1 MKEPSQPAGA
11 YRFRRE
17 GDDCVFTWAGDA
29 IEIRVSRIAEAR
41 GDTNAE
47 IKITSNIPPN
57 PGCLE
62 WGRINLSAMSTR
74 ASLAK
79 NLESRLPFDW
89 QGALLQVAHKAV
101 ELRREGE
108 PTVNLG
114 QVEARQT
121 KWLLWPYVEYGGPTV
136 LFADGGAGKSILA
149 LMMAYSVA
157 SAKPLLGKPQGP
169 PRNVLYLD
177 WETDAQTHAERL
189 RAIHNAYDFAADQP
203 VVYYK
208 RMAGSLADS
217 VEQIRQEV
225 ARLQIALVIVDSLS
239 LAVGGGVALEDSA
252 TATAFFGA
260 ARLLETCLL
269 AISHVSKA
277 TVANTTGQKASPF
290 GSAFFRNT
298 ARLAWYVE
306 SLQEEGASESLI
318 RFEHVKSNNGR
329 YQRQHGYR
337 LRFDNIGEAGDEQL
351 VGIRLSPI
359 DLTDVPEFAKKVTW
373 SQRIAAVLRDGAM
386 TTAEVAEAL
395 GEEDSSTVSK
405 RLSDERRANRIIRL
419 PDSKWGLAAR

>member
-1 MKEPSQPAGA
+1 MRAERAVTIPEAIKLVGLEGPSEI
-11 YRFRRE
+11 Y
-17 GDDCVFTWAGDA
+17 DA
-29 IEIRVSRIAEAR
+29 IRK
-41 GDTNAE
+41 G
-47 IKITSNIPPN
+47 KI
-57 PGCLE
+57 
-62 WGRINLSAMSTR
+62 M
-74 ASLAK
+74 
-79 NLESRLPFDW
+79 
-89 QGALLQVAHKAV
+89 
-101 ELRREGE
+101 
-108 PTVNLG
+108 
-114 QVEARQT
+114 
-121 KWLLWPYVEYGGPTV
+121 
-136 LFADGGAGKSILA
+136 
-149 LMMAYSVA
+149 
-157 SAKPLLGKPQGP
+157 
-169 PRNVLYLD
+169 
-177 WETDAQTHAERL
+177 
-189 RAIHNAYDFAADQP
+189 
-203 VVYYK
+203 
-208 RMAGSLADS
+208 
-217 VEQIRQEV
+217 V
-225 ARLQIALVIVDSLS
+225 ARLQIALVVVDSLS

-277 TVANTTGQKASPF
+277 TIANTTNQKASPF

-337 LRFDNIGEAGDEQL
+337 LRFDTIGEAGDEQL

>member
-1 MKEPSQPAGA
+1 
-11 YRFRRE
+11 
-17 GDDCVFTWAGDA
+17 
-29 IEIRVSRIAEAR
+29 
-41 GDTNAE
+41 
-47 IKITSNIPPN
+47 
-57 PGCLE
+57 
-62 WGRINLSAMSTR
+62 
-74 ASLAK
+74 
-79 NLESRLPFDW
+79 
-89 QGALLQVAHKAV
+89 
-101 ELRREGE
+101 
-108 PTVNLG
+108 
-114 QVEARQT
+114 
-121 KWLLWPYVEYGGPTV
+121 VEYGGPTV

-157 SAKPLLGKPQGP
+157 SGRPLLGKPQGP

-225 ARLQIALVIVDSLS
+225 ARLQIALVVVDSLS

-277 TVANTTGQKASPF
+277 TIANTTNQKASPF

-395 GEEDSSTVSK
+395 GEEDSSTISK